1 MEKVVSL
8 AFRTV
13 ARDSVWKAL
22 TWEGRR
28 YSGRKFI
35 KRGLKDSLPV
45 SLVSLD
51 LSYCISRIVTE
62 FFY

>member
-1 MEKVVSL
+1 MEKAVSL

-35 KRGLKDSLPV
+35 KRGLKDSPV
-45 SLVSLD
+45 TVGIFSKFGFKLLH
-51 LSYCISRIVTE
+51 LTNRN
-62 FFY
+62 